1 MPTESEIR
9 MAEDLLLT
17 YLRLGKVST
26 WPGTDGMLI
35 EDVLSYYPEAVL
47 AREVP
52 DCDEIG
58 RLYADLL
65 PALQALSA
73 PVDCRSASKAAK
85 AASAMGEAAENARR
99 NLKDESGINFRP

>member
-9 MAEDLLLT
+9 RAEDLLLT
-17 YLRLGKVST
+17 YLQIGKVST

-35 EDVLSYYPEAVL
+35 EDVLSYYSEAVV

-58 RLYADLL
+58 RLHADLV
-65 PALQALSA
+65 PALQALWA
-73 PVDCRSASKAAK
+73 RLDRRSAHKAAK
-85 AASAMGEAAENARR
+85 TASATGEQPR
-99 NLKDESGINFRP
+99 KPDGI